1 MRRALI
7 SAGFLI
13 PAGLGLNFTLNLLL
27 ARILPV
33 EEYGIFVFA
42 HSLASMV
49 AVLAALGFA
58 TSMMRFISAYHIN
71 GELGELKGILSS
83 SLQLICLSAALISF
97 ILISISAAIPEISSG
112 LFWSAAILIPTTI
125 DAWRE
130 SAMRGLH
137 RTAEAILPR
146 QVILPSVTM
155 LLIIAFDIGEL
166 IPIMLCFVICF
177 IIIELAGV
185 VRLRAITHFLMPI
198 APIRRVKHWVSIS
211 LPMAFATLA
220 HQGLTKWDI
229 VVLGVFVGMD
239 ATGPYGAAARTALLA
254 SIVLR
259 VVNLVVGPALSEYY
273 HSGRFR
279 EFKSALVISSAAS
292 GALGLP
298 IYIAILVYP
307 SEVMSLFG
315 VGYDNAG
322 PYLQVLASGQFVNLL
337 SGSAGL
343 ALTMSKHQKLYLL
356 LAGLASILSLVAL
369 MMLTPLYGAFGAAVA
384 TSLALVVFNV
394 AQVLACVK
402 LFWIDDGP
410 HAV

>member
-1 MRRALI
+1 MNSPISSARRMRRALI

-155 LLIIAFDIGEL
+155 LLILAFDIGEL

-394 AQVLACVK
+394 AQVLA
-402 LFWIDDGP
+402 
-410 HAV
+410 